1 MKTWFKYSEHFEKY
15 ILLIMSGVG
24 FVALLHLTYMTYGK
38 DESMY
43 QTTVFY
49 FALTVWLAM
58 AGMLI
63 RKGMKMQIGKDG
75 MSLANNCVEPVKEEK
90 TDG

>member
-1 MKTWFKYSEHFEKY
+1 
-15 ILLIMSGVG
+15 
-24 FVALLHLTYMTYGK
+24 
-38 DESMY
+38 MY

-63 RKGMKMQIGKDG
+63 RKGMKMTVGKNG
-75 MSLANNCVEPVKEEK
+75 MELSDSVPAEIKEKENENV
-90 TDG
+90 